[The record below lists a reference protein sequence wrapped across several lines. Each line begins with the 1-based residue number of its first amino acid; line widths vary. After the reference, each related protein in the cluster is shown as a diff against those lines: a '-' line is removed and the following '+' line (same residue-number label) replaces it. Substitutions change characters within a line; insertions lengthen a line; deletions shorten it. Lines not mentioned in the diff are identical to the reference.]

1 MKNLRITLGIA
12 ALAIGSFA
20 AFSFAPAK
28 VDSKLANGVFYSNPD
43 GSWTPEQ
50 VMGEGDCNNE
60 EGPICSQEYDLSTH
74 EPTGNPALIKT
85 GEREPQ

>member
-1 MKNLRITLGIA
+1 MKSLRITLGVAAIA
-12 ALAIGSFA
+12 LGTFT

-28 VDSKLANGVFYSNPD
+28 VDSKLSTGVFYSNPVD

-74 EPTGNPALIKT
+74 EPTDNPALIKT
-85 GEREPQ
+85 GEREE